1 MATAFTPK
9 LMAQSGEDD
18 FNFVEAGD
26 EKGVDN
32 FLASLK
38 FFPTPRTI
46 AARILQLNQALGDSF
61 IEGEFEALS
70 SGSLPSI
77 EDESV
82 EKSPGWVNSLIAKV
96 SSILFHGEH
105 AYSEQPNLSGEELV
119 SFFQKVIS
127 ERIYDH
133 LSFLSMSPHAKEGLS
148 FSIMEELTDGIAED
162 VGLRLYRHSEMP
174 QSLRE
179 QAGDALFDLA
189 AEFQRWLLE
198 ERGGSYTAGWGEI
211 RAKGNSS
218 RDENTTP
225 NLVVWLEPDVEI
237 RTANR
242 RQHSD
247 TIAAVG

>member
-1 MATAFTPK
+1 MATGFTPEIIP
-9 LMAQSGEDD
+9 QTGEDD
-18 FNFVEAGD
+18 FNLVEAGD

-46 AARILQLNQALGDSF
+46 AARILQLNQALGDSL
-61 IEGEFEALS
+61 IEGELETL

-82 EKSPGWVNSLIAKV
+82 EKSPSWVNSLIAKV

-105 AYSEQPNLSGEELV
+105 AHSEQPNLSGEELV

-133 LSFLSMSPHAKEGLS
+133 LSFLSLSPHAKEGLS

-162 VGLRLYRHSEMP
+162 VGLRLYRHSETP
-174 QSLRE
+174 QYLRE
-179 QAGDALFDLA
+179 QSREALFDLA

-198 ERGGSYTAGWGEI
+198 ERGGSYAAGWGEI

-218 RDENTTP
+218 GDENTAP
-225 NLVVWLEPDVEI
+225 HLVVWLEPDVET

-247 TIAAVG
+247 TVAAVG